1 MNRRLS
7 SIIRQADGRYFNEQE
22 RQELLRYAQSVE
34 SRLKA
39 AIEIESVEKD
49 AVTFCIEE
57 MKKRYP
63 NFQRFHQNAWA
74 KAFRDV
80 QLTVRHGV
88 QAMVADAPEMLDD
101 KLLFWL
107 RTILSSF
114 SFTPQFNRDTYTLLK
129 QGFKARLGQM
139 AFGLF
144 ERYLDRNIEI
154 LSDFP
159 EPATA
164 AV

>member
-1 MNRRLS
+1 MNKKIT
-7 SIIRQADGRYFNEQE
+7 SILRQSDGRYLNEAE
-22 RQELLRYAQSVE
+22 RQELLKFARGMEA
-34 SRLKA
+34 RLKA
-39 AIEIESVEKD
+39 AAEVETAEKD

-80 QLTVRHGV
+80 QLTVRHNV
-88 QAMVADAPEMLDD
+88 QAMVADSPEMLEE
-101 KLLFWL
+101 KLLHWL
-107 RTILSSF
+107 KTILASF
-114 SFTPQFNRDTYTLLK
+114 SFTPRFNRDTYMLLK
-129 QGFKARLGQM
+129 QGIKERVSSQ
-139 AFGLF
+139 AFALI
-144 ERYLDRNIEI
+144 EPYLDRNIEI